1 MKATWET
8 TWHRAEKARL
18 CLDFRSYPV
27 PPTCVRGSVG
37 MGKSR
42 WGLVWGFVLFYAFV
56 SASVLGP
63 VGKPRHVLLT
73 VMELNHRNFFQ
84 AFGDIKSVDISL
96 AKASHV
102 AKSTSGRR
110 NGLYP
115 LSWER
120 LQSHGQRIWLQ
131 DGVKS
136 ESHGFS
142 SSRLSAAHEMA
153 SGESLRRHPLEGGA
167 IDPLVSNHGYSR
179 YHSIPPTRS
188 ANSSLPL
195 EHLCNLQEWTLTP
208 PAPHHK
214 MSSPQDVILAP
225 TQGHP

>member
-1 MKATWET
+1 
-8 TWHRAEKARL
+8 
-18 CLDFRSYPV
+18 
-27 PPTCVRGSVG
+27 

-63 VGKPRHVLLT
+63 VGKPRHVLT

-115 LSWER
+115 LS
-120 LQSHGQRIWLQ
+120 
-131 DGVKS
+131 
-136 ESHGFS
+136 
-142 SSRLSAAHEMA
+142 
-153 SGESLRRHPLEGGA
+153 
-167 IDPLVSNHGYSR
+167 
-179 YHSIPPTRS
+179 
-188 ANSSLPL
+188 
-195 EHLCNLQEWTLTP
+195 
-208 PAPHHK
+208 
-214 MSSPQDVILAP
+214 
-225 TQGHP
+225 